1 MDYKYIEQLLERYW
15 ECETSLEEEAILR
28 NFFSQK
34 EVPAHL
40 QAYRDVFFAEVELSQ
55 AGLSEDFDARVLSQ
69 IDVEEEQPMVH
80 VVPFSFSHR
89 LRPLY
94 KATAVVAIL
103 LTLGMAMQQGF
114 HNSHQAD
121 QGLALQP
128 TADTAATFTEMP
140 EIVDQAS
147 ASLST
152 SGRDTL
158 SGTILQE
165 VPEEVAN

>member
-40 QAYRDVFFAEVELSQ
+40 QAYRDIFLAEAEQSEE
-55 AGLSEDFDARVLSQ
+55 GLSEDFDARVLAQ
-69 IDVEEEQPMVH
+69 INLEEEKPVVH
-80 VVPFSFSHR
+80 VVPLSLGQR

-94 KATAVVAIL
+94 KATAVIAIM

-114 HNSHQAD
+114 RSSEQPGDN
-121 QGLALQP
+121 LAQNQDV
-128 TADTAATFTEMP
+128 DTTATFTEMP

-152 SGRDTL
+152 TGRDSL

-165 VPEEVAN
+165 VPGEVAN